1 MLKYDILSLLICAWA
16 YIFIGK
22 NIVKTSEYL
31 PNIIILLV
39 IAILLA
45 LYIGIPFELVTLSL
59 SIISVILAFE
69 GGSSIMNSRDMAVS
83 GARGVARSILRCR

>member
-1 MLKYDILSLLICAWA
+1 MLKYDILSLLICAWT

-69 GGSSIMNSRDMAVS
+69 GGSSIMNSRDVTVC